1 MNVSLILVDLDGPS
15 ADWQAN
21 IRSAVDV
28 TARRL
33 YVYFEGKQAHDA
45 PDEGLLALLARYY
58 NEVADLKPQLD
69 LIPLLPFASWSLDR
83 VAMLSDVQAVLGA
96 CRVGKSRQLAQDL
109 NYRRAGELQPL
120 LLHPLGPDKDPPSRD
135 QNSGDT
141 PSDPTEP
148 TSAVQTAAVKGPLLF
163 SNTAVGGTFDRLHA
177 GHRILL
183 TATALVTTTM
193 VYVGVTSDL
202 LLQHKEHAELLQS
215 YDERRDAAVKFIQ
228 AVRPELRVQ
237 TAALRDP
244 QEPTGAATMPE
255 MEAIVVS
262 KETVKGAHDI
272 NLWRQEHG
280 STPLTVVTVDL
291 VGRQGSSTANK
302 LSSTR
307 LRMEAA
313 QRLGSNA
320 TP

>member
-1 MNVSLILVDLDGPS
+1 MNYAQWAGPQPYYVGANTS
-15 ADWQAN
+15 PPPPGWTVRQAC
-21 IRSAVDV
+21 
-28 TARRL
+28 
-33 YVYFEGKQAHDA
+33 
-45 PDEGLLALLARYY
+45 
-58 NEVADLKPQLD
+58 
-69 LIPLLPFASWSLDR
+69 LLPQGQVSVIA
-83 VAMLSDVQAVLGA
+83 VAH
-96 CRVGKSRQLAQDL
+96 VG
-109 NYRRAGELQPL
+109 
-120 LLHPLGPDKDPPSRD
+120 
-135 QNSGDT
+135 
-141 PSDPTEP
+141 
-148 TSAVQTAAVKGPLLF
+148 
-163 SNTAVGGTFDRLHA
+163 
-177 GHRILL
+177 
-183 TATALVTTTM
+183 
-193 VYVGVTSDL
+193 DL

-215 YDERRDAAVKFIQ
+215 YDERRDAAVMFIQ

-244 QEPTGAATMPE
+244 QVHPICCFFLHPASFYIHLLLFTFCPQLTLSLTVRSTSHGTSKCTLQSVAIVQPSRSYTDTAVIMTVLIYFFLHICSCDMLVHTLEVVNLMLPTAYSEQLSQPCGVYMTVQEPTGAATMPE

-313 QRLGSNA
+313 QRLSSNA
-320 TP
+320 TS